1 VLDTEASL
9 RRICEYVDL
18 PWDDAMLH
26 YHERAAERMRE
37 MHRDLPPEPGKPL
50 RPADHRMAAHA
61 LTSEPPDPS
70 RLGRWKTEMSPED
83 RAAFEDA
90 AGDLLAELGY
100 ELEGEPVGR

>member
-1 VLDTEASL
+1 
-9 RRICEYVDL
+9 
-18 PWDDAMLH
+18 MK
-26 YHERAAERMRE
+26 E
-37 MHRDLPPEPGKPL
+37 MHRDLPPEEDKPL

-70 RLGRWKTEMSPED
+70 RLGRWRTEMSPED

-100 ELEGEPVGR
+100 ELEGQPARR

>member
-1 VLDTEASL
+1 
-9 RRICEYVDL
+9 
-18 PWDDAMLH
+18 MLH